1 MLIVTLILLGVSLLL
16 LLLSF
21 FLRDPIKDLREEID
35 QFSIQQVQELYKIKK
50 KLKVLEEELMLGEE
64 DFSFKPPSSS
74 IKENKSFQAE
84 NTQPIHAIIK
94 NQVWTLAA
102 SGVPIDQIANQSS
115 LSISQVQHIINE
127 REGQ

>member
-1 MLIVTLILLGVSLLL
+1 MLIVTLVLLGISLLL

-35 QFSIQQVQELYKIKK
+35 QLSIQQVQELYKMKK
-50 KLKVLEEELMLGEE
+50 KLKVLEEELMIGEE
-64 DFSFKPPSSS
+64 DFSFKSPSSVKE
-74 IKENKSFQAE
+74 IKPIQNE
-84 NTQPIHAIIK
+84 NTPSIHAIIK

>member
-64 DFSFKPPSSS
+64 DFSFKSPST

>member
-1 MLIVTLILLGVSLLL
+1 MLVVTLLLLGVSLLL

-21 FLRDPIKDLREEID
+21 FLRDPVKDLREEID

-64 DFSFKPPSSS
+64 DFAFKPPSS
-74 IKENKSFQAE
+74 IKETTSFQPE
-84 NTQPIHAIIK
+84 NTQSIHAIIK

-115 LSISQVQHIINE
+115 LSISQVQQIINE

>member
-1 MLIVTLILLGVSLLL
+1 MLIVTLVLLGISLLL

-35 QFSIQQVQELYKIKK
+35 QLSIQQVQELYKMKK
-50 KLKVLEEELMLGEE
+50 KLKVLEEELMIGEE
-64 DFSFKPPSSS
+64 DFSFKSPSSVKE
-74 IKENKSFQAE
+74 IKPIQNE
-84 NTQPIHAIIK
+84 NTPSIHAIIK

-102 SGVPIDQIANQSS
+102 SGVPIDQVANQSS